1 MGVKAQILIIT
12 EVETD
17 LAGNCT
23 IDDAGRWHQVI
34 GGRKTRNCP
43 FFSLAS
49 QMLQNGTY
57 KKTKDYIEQNIVF
70 RQLEAVLSISK
81 NGNKET
87 NSWSRLQTFAFCY
100 QLNLIIDI

>member
-1 MGVKAQILIIT
+1 
-12 EVETD
+12 
-17 LAGNCT
+17 
-23 IDDAGRWHQVI
+23 
-34 GGRKTRNCP
+34 
-43 FFSLAS
+43 
-49 QMLQNGTY
+49 MLQNGTY